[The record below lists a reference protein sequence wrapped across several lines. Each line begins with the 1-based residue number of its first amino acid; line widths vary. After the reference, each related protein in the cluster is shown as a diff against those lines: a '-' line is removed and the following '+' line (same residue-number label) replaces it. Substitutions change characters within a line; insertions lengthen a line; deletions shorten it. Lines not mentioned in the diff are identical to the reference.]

1 MSAPLHELKAKQ
13 IEAVIRRKVAKLSII
28 ETQKRLDDVLTAG
41 RDTYKAKGVLKKCH
55 ELEQE
60 AIEQKQAITAQIKS
74 IITPWK
80 MVVLHKS

>member
-1 MSAPLHELKAKQ
+1 MSASLYELKAKQ
-13 IEAVIRRKVAKLSII
+13 TEAITRCKAAKLSII

-60 AIEQKQAITAQIKS
+60 AIEQKQTITAQIKS
-74 IITPWK
+74 IVTPWK